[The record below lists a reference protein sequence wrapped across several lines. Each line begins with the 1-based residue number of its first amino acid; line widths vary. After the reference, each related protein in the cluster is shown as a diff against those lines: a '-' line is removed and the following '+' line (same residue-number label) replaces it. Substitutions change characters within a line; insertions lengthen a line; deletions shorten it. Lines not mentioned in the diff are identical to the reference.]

1 MKRRHRYRHLP
12 EERDSNDR
20 WMISYADFIT
30 LMFAFF
36 VMMYALST
44 DNKGNHK
51 LLTESIVEI
60 FKTKELSSKPIQI
73 GQEPKT
79 LKSEPAPIISPEQK
93 PTRPRAEDETNKKKM
108 ATIAGQVIENLK
120 PLVDKKLIKIEHNE
134 HWVKIQI
141 NTSILFDTG
150 SSVLENDAFEPLNA
164 LARVIKPLP
173 NVIQVEGH
181 TDNVPIVTERFPSN
195 WELSAHRAASVVH
208 LFTKA
213 GIKPSRLSAIG
224 YGEHRPLSSNATNKG
239 RRENRR
245 VVVVILADENAH
257 RLLDIK
263 PDMDKP
269 Q

>member
-12 EERDSNDR
+12 EEQDSNDR

-44 DNKGNHK
+44 DNQGKHK
-51 LLTESIVEI
+51 LLTESLVQI

-73 GQEPKT
+73 GKELKT
-79 LKSEPAPIISPEQK
+79 LKSEPSPIVSPDKK
-93 PTRPRAEDETNKKKM
+93 PTRPKSEDETNKKKM

-134 HWVKIQI
+134 RWVKIHI

-150 SSVLENDAFEPLNA
+150 SSVLENDAFEPLTA
-164 LARVIKPLP
+164 LARVLKPLP
-173 NVIQVEGH
+173 NAIHVEGH
-181 TDNVPIVTERFPSN
+181 TDNIPISTARFPSN

-208 LFTKA
+208 LFTRV

-224 YGEHRPLSSNATNKG
+224 YGEYRPISSNKTQRG

-245 VVVVILADENAH
+245 VVVVILADQNSH
-257 RLLDIK
+257 RLV
-263 PDMDKP
+263 DKLP
-269 Q
+269 QMNKSK

>member
-12 EERDSNDR
+12 EGKDSNDR

-36 VMMYALST
+36 VMMYALSQ
-44 DNKGNHK
+44 DNEGKYK
-51 LLTESIVEI
+51 MLSQSLVEI
-60 FKTKELSSKPIQI
+60 FKKQELTDKPIQI
-73 GQEPKT
+73 GEQPRTLVSDPSLVKTPETKTAKPKS
-79 LKSEPAPIISPEQK
+79 K
-93 PTRPRAEDETNKKKM
+93 DESAKKKM

-134 HWVKIQI
+134 RWVKIKI

-164 LARVIKPLP
+164 LAGVIKPLP
-173 NVIQVEGH
+173 NVIHVEGH
-181 TDNVPIVTERFPSN
+181 TDNIPISTPKFPSN

-208 LFTKA
+208 LFTRA

-224 YGEHRPLSSNATNKG
+224 YGQHRPISSNKSKKG

-245 VVVVILADENAH
+245 VVVVILADDNSRRLVEKTTNIDNA
-257 RLLDIK
+257 K
-263 PDMDKP
+263 
-269 Q
+269 